1 MRKLKLLHQTQS
13 SKGNFLGKRKRPPK
27 QSFSRNQTK
36 KMLSLFSLGFTCFLS
51 ANLSAAVLLVPGLGP
66 PGPLERAAAMTKRPP
81 DDCTAAIPCCRNE
94 ENSPTKAGGC
104 IENVLVLV
112 MLLQA
117 QTGLLAP
124 PPIPPAE
131 QQQQPPLS
139 QRISQLTILL
149 LPQELTHLLPSTV
162 PEITG
167 YSHRVASVIARGHPV
182 TFSLQHRGKFWKG

>member
-1 MRKLKLLHQTQS
+1 
-13 SKGNFLGKRKRPPK
+13 
-27 QSFSRNQTK
+27 
-36 KMLSLFSLGFTCFLS
+36 MLSLLSLGFTCFLS

-117 QTGLLAP
+117 QTGLLAA

-131 QQQQPPLS
+131 KQPPLS

-149 LPQELTHLLPSTV
+149 LPQELTQLLRSTV

-167 YSHRVASVIARGHPV
+167 YSHRVASVIAEWHPVV
-182 TFSLQHRGKFWKG
+182 TFSLRGKFCRGWLTSTTSWITHRPHLLMIWKKAQRRRWSWI